1 MLSSVMYGKL
11 HSENFMC
18 CSAVRSLLYELCM
31 ILMCDLVMLLCAKV
45 VMDQIELFTVSVFTC
60 LS

>member
-1 MLSSVMYGKL
+1 MV
-11 HSENFMC
+11 NFTVRILY
-18 CSAVRSLLYELCM
+18 AVQWCNPFLYELCM

-45 VMDQIELFTVSVFTC
+45 AMDQIEVFTVSVFTC

>member
-1 MLSSVMYGKL
+1 MVNLAVIILYAVQWCDPFL
-11 HSENFMC
+11 H
-18 CSAVRSLLYELCM
+18 ELCM